1 MFLISISYYT
11 LYFLFKASDHSCPEW
26 WINLDEGKQKYI
38 ESLIM
43 DYDICN
49 TEQAIELLVDE
60 IGLTYSDS
68 EQFLLW
74 WFKDNDKL
82 DRVNKNIYFLFIVKS
97 SIQNRCL

>member
-1 MFLISISYYT
+1 LHYLLF
-11 LYFLFKASDHSCPEW
+11 FKASDHSCPEW

-49 TEQAIELLVDE
+49 KQAIELLVDE

-82 DRVNKNIYFLFIVKS
+82 DRVNKKYFLLTVKY
-97 SIQNRCL
+97 SIQN